1 MSQRIFILVLHYNS
15 NTDFSN
21 STVHFLFFSC
31 FIIVLILI
39 TFPCIPSSL
48 SILDFHDP
56 WLPSVLLRSGPT
68 TRWLSSPGL
77 VQGRPGLDPLELG
90 LRCLRLRLRLSLIL
104 VSLSMGCT
112 CPTRLLSALVHLGPT
127 TPS

>member
-1 MSQRIFILVLHYNS
+1 MSQRIFILVLQLKHRFFRLHRS
-15 NTDFSN
+15 ISFS
-21 STVHFLFFSC
+21 FLVLLF
-31 FIIVLILI
+31 LILI

-90 LRCLRLRLRLSLIL
+90 LRCWRLRLRLSLIL